1 MEDFISTLSN
11 LDVYIIYASTDMSPR
26 TDKETSLLLYFLPS
40 WCQEAIHNPHPSPG
54 KVIRPLNLWAA
65 KLRRRLTT
73 FLPNVLLAWVASAVC
88 LAWVPAE
95 LHSPG

>member
-26 TDKETSLLLYFLPS
+26 TDKETRLLLYFLPS
-40 WCQEAIHNPHPSPG
+40 WCLEAIHDPQPSHG
-54 KVIRPLNLWAA
+54 KVIRPLNLWGA

-73 FLPNVLLAWVASAVC
+73 FLPNLLLAWAASAVC
-88 LAWVPAE
+88 LARVSPE